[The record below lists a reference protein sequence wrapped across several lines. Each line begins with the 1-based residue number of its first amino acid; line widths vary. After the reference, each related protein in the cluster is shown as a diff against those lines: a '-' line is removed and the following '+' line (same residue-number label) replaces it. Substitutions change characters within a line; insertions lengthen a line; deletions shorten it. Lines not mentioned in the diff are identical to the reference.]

1 MMAHL
6 MKRTL
11 GIGKKV
17 LTAFIE
23 LVALLVF
30 LYAFLLA
37 AEYVD
42 KNALLL
48 QAGGAFMGIKQN
60 SFTQFFY
67 FLKDI
72 FSGNWGYVVS
82 SYPTLGG
89 FSVVAVVGFSLPRT
103 LFLLAVSLLISVPI
117 VVLMGMGYSRRVN
130 TTTRAASNLYTG
142 LGIVF
147 PVFLIGAFLRF
158 FLYKTSL
165 IISTPTKNLPYW
177 TYPTHITL
185 IDGLI
190 HGNYSMASAGILV
203 FIIPLL
209 LMIFF
214 VSTSMLQIYRSGI
227 LKSLKQGYL
236 ESASSLGLPRWIVVR
251 NYLMIKGSS
260 ELFRY
265 IPIVMTSILTFDIVV
280 EAVMTY
286 RGLGWA
292 FYESILSGSYFGAIF
307 TLFVFGIIVIIASF
321 LSGVIRV
328 LTDPEAAGGE

>member
-1 MMAHL
+1 
-6 MKRTL
+6 MKSSL
-11 GIGKKV
+11 GIGKGV
-17 LTAFIE
+17 LTAVIE

-37 AEYVD
+37 AEYSD
-42 KNALLL
+42 KSAVLL
-48 QAGGAFMGIKQN
+48 QASGSSMGINQN

-67 FLKDI
+67 FLKDVFTGDWGNVASG
-72 FSGNWGYVVS
+72 FS
-82 SYPTLGG
+82 TLGG

-103 LFLLAVSLLISVPI
+103 LFLLAISLLVSVPI
-117 VVLMGMGYSRRVN
+117 VVLIGIGYSRRVN
-130 TTTRAASNLYTG
+130 TTTRAASNLYVG

-147 PVFLIGAFLRF
+147 PLFLVGAFLRF

-177 TYPTHITL
+177 TYPTHITA

-214 VSTSMLQIYRSGI
+214 ASTSMLQIYRSGI
-227 LKSLKQGYL
+227 LKSLNQGYL
-236 ESASSLGLPRWIVVR
+236 GSSSSLGLPRWIVVR

-265 IPIVMTSILTFDIVV
+265 IPLIMTSILTFDIVV

-292 FYESILSGSYFGAIF
+292 FYESILTGSYFGAIF
-307 TLFVFGIIVIIASF
+307 ALFVFGVIVIIASF
-321 LSGVIRV
+321 VSGIIRV
-328 LTDPEAAGGE
+328 LTDPEAVGGE